1 MSAPE
6 VSAFLGGL
14 RIRQERVDEAATLVD
29 AALEVE
35 RTHPHANVAKAQ
47 VDLARGDREAA
58 AARLTTMAP
67 ANDWF
72 VSYSAG
78 TTLTDAIESGSD
90 VPVARSDAARAHF
103 AALARDRELA
113 NALADTVRLDIA
125 GRKSAS
131 AEARKTIERARTLA
145 PGRDD
150 YAFLHARVLTE
161 LGEFALARAVLG
173 PMMTPASPAHVRSNA
188 TNLMNYV
195 VRMEERRRTVEGS
208 RAASSSSAER
218 STKSAPESIE
228 EVSRSRPDFR
238 AVEAGEQRVEGAL
251 ERISCPAG
259 AAVSFYVRTGAGVE
273 TFQAAKFDAVD
284 FISYRDDLTGSITCG
299 PIKEPQ
305 RVYLTWRRGA
315 GDVRTAVAIEF
326 LPK

>member
-1 MSAPE
+1 M
-6 VSAFLGGL
+6 
-14 RIRQERVDEAATLVD
+14 
-29 AALEVE
+29 
-35 RTHPHANVAKAQ
+35 AKAQ
-47 VDLARGDREAA
+47 VDLAKGDREAA

-78 TTLTDAIESGSD
+78 TTLTDSIESGSE
-90 VPVARSDAARAHF
+90 VPVDRSDAARAHF
-103 AALARDRELA
+103 AAAARDRELA

-131 AEARKTIERARTLA
+131 VETRKTIERARALA

-173 PMMTPASPAHVRSNA
+173 PMMTPASPAYVRSNA
-188 TNLMNYV
+188 TNLLNYIAQL
-195 VRMEERRRTVEGS
+195 EARRRAVEGA
-208 RAASSSSAER
+208 RAPSASSSSSAER
-218 STKSAPESIE
+218 STKSATETRE
-228 EVSRSRPDFR
+228 EVSRSMPAFR
-238 AVEAGEQRVEGAL
+238 AVEAGEQRFEGTL

-259 AAVSFYVRTGAGVE
+259 GAVSFYVRSAAGVE
-273 TFQAAKFDAVD
+273 AFQAAKFDAVD

-305 RVYLTWRRGA
+305 RVYLTWRPGA
-315 GDVRTAVAIEF
+315 GNVRTAVAIEF